1 MGLMTPGLSK
11 IKDLH
16 YEYQSDDC
24 RHCVGRLGTWQ
35 NIPKAESTGNFGNA
49 VVGLS
54 VRIIWSQKIPSSLW
68 EITPFFS
75 SLALIV
81 ILLRAGLGI
90 NRKML
95 RQTGVTAILL
105 GFIPCLIEA
114 GGLVLALYYIMGFPL
129 AI

>member
-1 MGLMTPGLSK
+1 MSISLMIAVIVLGGWALGRIFQKLKVPG
-11 IKDLH
+11 I
-16 YEYQSDDC
+16 
-24 RHCVGRLGTWQ
+24 LGMPLW
-35 NIPKAESTGNFGNA
+35 
-49 VVGLS
+49 GLS